1 MRICY
6 SHPQIEGMVLEIE
19 IRNQNLKKPKPM
31 AHNLTINEDGSVEFF
46 SAVTRGWHNLGQL
59 SDKKLTS
66 AEAIELAGLNWEVEQ
81 VPALHQTPT
90 GELLEI
96 PENFVVRRTDNHR
109 PLSIMSSK
117 YQVIQNRETFDFA
130 DDIIGSG
137 QAVWDTA
144 GSLAGGKIVF
154 MQVELEGSL
163 FVKSNPDDKTLK
175 RILFVNSHDGSKA
188 LTGMVTPIRVVCQ
201 NTLGQALKGDKSN
214 QFKIYHRKNF
224 QTKRDEAAK
233 ILGLANAYFD
243 DLQFVMN
250 QLAEE
255 EVSKTYVEG
264 FVNTLIPS
272 VKEEEEVSTRT
283 ENRRSEIIHL
293 FSNGRGNLGRSKW
306 DLYNAVTEF
315 VDHKSSGRITG
326 TRLYQSETGAD
337 VEREQRF
344 QRAILGSGAILKQK
358 AMDLLLN

>member
-1 MRICY
+1 M
-6 SHPQIEGMVLEIE
+6 IETL
-19 IRNQNLKKPKPM
+19 RKKNSM
-31 AHNLTINEDGSVEFF
+31 AHNLTINENGSVEFF

-59 SDKKLTS
+59 SDKKLTAS
-66 AEAIELAGLNWEVEQ
+66 EAIQFAGLDWEVEQ
-81 VPALHQTPT
+81 VAALHQTPN

-96 PENFVVRRTDNHR
+96 PENYVVRRKDNFR
-109 PLSIMSSK
+109 PLSIMSAR
-117 YQVIQNRETFDFA
+117 YQMIQNKETFDFA

-154 MQVELEGSL
+154 MQVELEGHL
-163 FVKSNPDDKTLK
+163 FVNTNPDDKILK

-188 LTGMVTPIRVVCQ
+188 LTGMVTPVRVVCQ
-201 NTLGQALKGDKSN
+201 NTLGQALKNNSN

-224 QTKRDEAAK
+224 KSKRDEAAK
-233 ILGLANAYFD
+233 ILGLANAYFE

-250 QLAEE
+250 QLASE

-272 VKEEEEVSTRT
+272 AKEEDEVSTRT
-283 ENRRSEIIHL
+283 ENRRGEILNL
-293 FSNGRGNLGRSKW
+293 FSNGKGNLGRTKW
-306 DLYNAVTEF
+306 DLYNAVTEY
-315 VDHKSSGRITG
+315 VDHHSSGRITG
-326 TRLYQSETGAD
+326 TRLYQSEVGANI
-337 VEREQRF
+337 EQEQRF
-344 QRAILGSGAILKQK
+344 QRAILGSGATLKQK

>member
-1 MRICY
+1 
-6 SHPQIEGMVLEIE
+6 
-19 IRNQNLKKPKPM
+19 M
-31 AHNLTINEDGSVEFF
+31 AHNLTINENGSVEFF

-59 SDKKLTS
+59 SEKKLTS

-81 VPALHQTPT
+81 VPALHQTPQ

-163 FVKSNPDDKTLK
+163 FVKNNPDDKTLK

-188 LTGMVTPIRVVCQ
+188 LTGMVTPIRTVCA
-201 NTLGQALKGDKSN
+201 NTLGQALKNNTN

-250 QLAEE
+250 QLAEQ
-255 EVSKTYVEG
+255 EVTKSYVEG
-264 FVNTLIPS
+264 FVNTLIPNN
-272 VKEEEEVSTRT
+272 KEEDEVSTRT
-283 ENRRSEIIHL
+283 ENRRNEIVNL

-326 TRLYQSETGAD
+326 TRLYQSEAGAD
-337 VEREQRF
+337 IEREQRF
-344 QRAILGSGAILKQK
+344 QRAILGSGATLKQK

>member
-1 MRICY
+1 VFI
-6 SHPQIEGMVLEIE
+6 IIV
-19 IRNQNLKKPKPM
+19 M
-31 AHNLTINEDGSVEFF
+31 AHNLTQNEDGSVEFF

-59 SDKKLTS
+59 SERKLTS

-81 VPALHQTPT
+81 VPALHQTPS
-90 GELLEI
+90 GDLLEI
-96 PENFVVRRTDNHR
+96 PDNFVVRRTDNHR

-130 DDIIGSG
+130 DDIIGGG

-144 GSLAGGKIVF
+144 GSLAGGKVVF

-163 FVKSNPDDKTLK
+163 FVKNNPDDKTLK

-201 NTLGQALKGDKSN
+201 NTLGQALKNNTN

-224 QTKRDEAAK
+224 QSKKEEAQK

-250 QLAEE
+250 QLASE
-255 EVSKTYVEG
+255 EVAKTYVEG
-264 FVNTLIPS
+264 FVSTLIPNT
-272 VKEEEEVSTRT
+272 KEDIATRT
-283 ENRRSEIIHL
+283 ENRRNEIVNL
-293 FSNGRGNLGRSKW
+293 YSNGRGNNGRTKW
-306 DLYNAVTEF
+306 DLYNAVTEY
-315 VDHKSSGRITG
+315 VDHHSTGRLTG
-326 TRLYQSETGAD
+326 TRLYQSEAGAN
-337 VEREQRF
+337 VEQEQRF
-344 QRAILGSGAILKQK
+344 QRAILGSGALLKQK